1 MTNDKLYNLEWIKLL
16 EDEQKNFIKRLAEI
30 LASIHEIDNDVLYKK
45 ADVMLS
51 SLFDDE
57 FQHLFAQE
65 LEIYLDQRIEK
76 ILKFILRKSRKE
88 LSNQIDELKAYFI
101 LLISKLDVFQHNE
114 LIFLSEKL
122 IIDQIKNHCQ
132 KRYDLK
138 KHNPFICSL
147 GLLGEIAVKKY
158 LRDTLTRNDDKS
170 DILTPINLEIYQN
183 KGDGKRDF
191 LSTLFSEFAIQVK
204 TTRLETANGRL
215 KDLKWEISQ
224 EEIKKNKVLV
234 CVFAFKKFDKYQIN
248 SLKYKNKANYIDNKK
263 SNIESELHNYIQNH
277 NQLCIAGFIPTDI
290 IEQKASQKKDNGNY
304 IIQIK
309 DLLYCG
315 GFVSYLLQPDISNH
329 AENYKDS
336 ESCRIIGEFY
346 CRCGLY
352 E

>member
-1 MTNDKLYNLEWIKLL
+1 
-16 EDEQKNFIKRLAEI
+16 
-30 LASIHEIDNDVLYKK
+30 
-45 ADVMLS
+45 
-51 SLFDDE
+51 
-57 FQHLFAQE
+57 QE

-315 GFVSYLLQPDISNH
+315 GFVRYLLQPDISNH

-352 E
+352 